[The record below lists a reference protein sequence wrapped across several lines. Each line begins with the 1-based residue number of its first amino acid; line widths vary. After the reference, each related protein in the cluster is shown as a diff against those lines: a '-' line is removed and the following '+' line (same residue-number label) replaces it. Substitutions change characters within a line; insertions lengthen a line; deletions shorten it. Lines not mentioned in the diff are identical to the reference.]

1 MHDNNVRIPYN
12 YSVHFI
18 LLLDLTF
25 DLDVDKIATTRD
37 EGATLTCRA
46 SIEFPPFSML
56 SLIKNGQMVAT
67 SINSSLQI
75 NARSI
80 NTNQFGLYICQ
91 LNASGATFRRSY
103 TLKEKGIVN
112 DHWCMYCR
120 QTAQFLLHYSQF
132 QDDT

>member
-1 MHDNNVRIPYN
+1 MSDVTQVVRMHDNNVRIPYN

-75 NARSI
+75 NAGVLTQTNLDSI
-80 NTNQFGLYICQ
+80 F
-91 LNASGATFRRSY
+91 AS
-103 TLKEKGIVN
+103 
-112 DHWCMYCR
+112 
-120 QTAQFLLHYSQF
+120 
-132 QDDT
+132 